1 MARIKVTVLFALG
14 LVFTLIGIIAWEGST
29 AKAQQVQFDRYILPG
44 DKVFPEGI
52 AYQAATGD
60 FFVSSTTDGT
70 ILRGNLGREQAEVY
84 IPGGTDVLTGSRG
97 MKVDNAGRLYICAG
111 PQGML
116 FVYNTADKKLLAKL
130 ASGQPNSFLNDVSI
144 APDGSA
150 YVTDSN
156 VPAIYRASANAQGE
170 FTMER
175 WLDVSPTIVYT
186 QGFNLGGI
194 DVSDDGRYI
203 IAAQGNTGK
212 LFRVEVASKTVSEIN
227 LGGDLVQGADGIWLE
242 GNTLYVMRNSAKLLV
257 TISMS
262 ADMGTGTVVSSTTH
276 PSFAFPT
283 TFAKVGDRLLVV
295 NSQFDKRNSAP
306 ELPFTV
312 SSVPAPQVAQP
323 GTPTPTTTVAAS
335 PTAISPTSVPTVP
348 PTPEIAPPLPP
359 ASTAEPQATTVP
371 VPGMPTT
378 GSNSTWIVSLFT
390 ILIALVLTLSGA
402 VILNRSSRR
411 G

>member
-1 MARIKVTVLFALG
+1 MLS
-14 LVFTLIGIIAWEGST
+14 LVGIIAWGGS
-29 AKAQQVQFDRYILPG
+29 AVQAQQVQFERYILPG
-44 DKVFPEGI
+44 NNVFPEGI

-60 FFVSSTTDGT
+60 FFVSSTSDGT
-70 ILRGNLGREQAEVY
+70 ILRGNIAREQAEIY

-116 FVYNTADKKLLAKL
+116 FVYNTADKRLLAKL

-227 LGGDLVQGADGIWLE
+227 LGGTLVQGADGIWLE
-242 GNTLYVMRNSAKLLV
+242 GNTLYVMRNSARLLV

-276 PSFAFPT
+276 PSFGFPT

-323 GTPTPTTTVAAS
+323 GTPAPTTTTGASPTTVAAS
-335 PTAISPTSVPTVP
+335 PTTAVSPTTVPTIP

-359 ASTAEPQATTVP
+359 AITAEPQATTVP

-378 GSNSTWIVSLFT
+378 GSNSAWVISLVT
-390 ILIALVLTLSGA
+390 ILIALLLTLSGG
-402 VILNRSSRR
+402 VILSRNSRR